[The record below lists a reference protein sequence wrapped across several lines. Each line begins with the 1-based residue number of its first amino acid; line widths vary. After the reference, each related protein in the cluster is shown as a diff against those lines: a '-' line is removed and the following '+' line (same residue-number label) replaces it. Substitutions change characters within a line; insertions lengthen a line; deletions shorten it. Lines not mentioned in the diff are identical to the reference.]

1 MTVLNHRPKAQGITV
16 RRPDFDPQRIPRY
29 YPANSPILSHL
40 MNALSSTFPLGEQ
53 FFVHSVRLV
62 RDRIK
67 NERLQTEIS
76 AFIGQEAMHSKAHT
90 DFNDSWRQDDYQLD
104 STMAWLRRE
113 EYRIKQLPARY
124 QLAITCAFEH
134 FTAMLGEYVLMH
146 PELTESFDP
155 EAAKL
160 WLWHAIE
167 ESEHKSVAFDAYQAV
182 YGDLKIR
189 RQVMLSITPAFLS
202 LIGNSTARLF
212 WQDRRASIPRVRDN
226 LRGLLIMAKMGITLF
241 PEYLEYF
248 KADFHPAQRD
258 RTQLLDEWR
267 ARLSAGQLQHQM
279 PPSKLQAA
287 A

>member
-1 MTVLNHRPKAQGITV
+1 MTVLTQRPQAQGITV
-16 RRPDFDPQRIPRY
+16 RRAQFDPQQIPRY
-29 YPANSPILSHL
+29 YPANSPLLSHL

-67 NERLQTEIS
+67 DPTLQAEIS

-90 DFNDSWRQDDYQLD
+90 EFNDSWRQDDYQLD
-104 STMAWLRRE
+104 STMRWLQKE

-134 FTAMLGEYVLMH
+134 FTAILGEYILMH

-160 WLWHAIE
+160 WLWHAVE

-182 YGDLKIR
+182 YGDLKVR
-189 RQVMLSITPAFLS
+189 RQIMLSITPAFFS
-202 LIGNSTARLF
+202 LIGSSMARLF
-212 WQDRRASIPRVRDN
+212 WQDRRTSVPRVRDN
-226 LRGLLIMAKMGITLF
+226 LRGLWIMTKMGVTLV

-258 RTQLLDEWR
+258 RTQLLDQWR
-267 ARLSAGQLQHQM
+267 ERLASGNLQL
-279 PPSKLQAA
+279 KRAA
-287 A
+287 

>member
-1 MTVLNHRPKAQGITV
+1 MTILTQRPQAQGITV
-16 RRPDFDPQRIPRY
+16 RRAQFDPAQIPRY
-29 YPANSPILSHL
+29 YPANSPLLSHL

-62 RDRIK
+62 RDRIQDPK
-67 NERLQTEIS
+67 LQAEIS
-76 AFIGQEAMHSKAHT
+76 AFIGQEAMHSKAHVE
-90 DFNDSWRQDDYQLD
+90 FNDSWRQDDYQLD
-104 STMAWLRRE
+104 STMTWLQKE

-134 FTAMLGEYVLMH
+134 FTAMLGEYILMH

-160 WLWHAIE
+160 WLWHAVE

-182 YGDLKIR
+182 YADLKVR
-189 RQVMLSITPAFLS
+189 RQIMLSITPAFFS
-202 LIGNSTARLF
+202 LIGSSMARLF
-212 WQDRRASIPRVRDN
+212 WQDRRASVPRVRDN
-226 LRGLLIMAKMGITLF
+226 LRGLWIMTKMGVTLV

-258 RTQLLDEWR
+258 RSKLLDQWR
-267 ARLSAGQLQHQM
+267 ERLASG
-279 PPSKLQAA
+279 KLQLKRAT
-287 A
+287 